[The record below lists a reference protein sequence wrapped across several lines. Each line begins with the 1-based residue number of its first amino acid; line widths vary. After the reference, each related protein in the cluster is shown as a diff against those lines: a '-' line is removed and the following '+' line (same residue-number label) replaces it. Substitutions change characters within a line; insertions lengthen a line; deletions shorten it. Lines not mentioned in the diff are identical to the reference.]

1 MGSAGIGTIVGFV
14 LVVGATLAFAYA
26 AIRKRT
32 FVIVAG
38 VWLALLAVL
47 ALRGFF
53 TQTAAM
59 PPHFLLAVGVPM
71 LAIVATFATPGGRRF
86 VDALPLQMLTYLS
99 VVRFGVELVLFGLAM
114 DHLVPKDMTFIGHN
128 FDILAGFSAPI
139 MGALAFAGGKP
150 ARGPLLVWN
159 VITFA
164 LLIHVV
170 VVAVLSAPLPF
181 QQLNFDR
188 PAVALLEW
196 PLIWLPGFVVPMV
209 LFAHLVAFWQLLGRA
224 RPRARQ

>member
-1 MGSAGIGTIVGFV
+1 MESAGIGTIVGFV
-14 LVVGATLAFAYA
+14 IVVAATLGFAHA
-26 AIRKRT
+26 AIKRPA
-32 FVIVAG
+32 FVIGAS

-53 TQTAAM
+53 RETTARPA
-59 PPHFLLAVGVPM
+59 HFLLALAVPM
-71 LAIVATFATPGGRRF
+71 AAIVATFVTPAGRRLI
-86 VDALPLQMLTYLS
+86 DGLPLQMLTYLS

-128 FDILAGFSAPI
+128 FDIVSGFSAPI
-139 MGALAFAGGKP
+139 MGALAFGGGKP

-181 QQLNFDR
+181 QQFNFER
-188 PAVALLEW
+188 PNVAVLDW
-196 PLIWLPGFVVPMV
+196 PFVWLPGFVVPLV
-209 LFAHLVAFWQLLGRA
+209 LFCHLAAFRQLLKR
-224 RPRARQ
+224 R

>member
-1 MGSAGIGTIVGFV
+1 MGSAGIGTTVGFV
-14 LVVGATLAFAYA
+14 LVVAATLAFAYA
-26 AIRKRT
+26 AIRSRA
-32 FVIVAG
+32 FAILAG
-38 VWLALLAVL
+38 VWLAVLAVL

-53 TQTAAM
+53 MQTAAM
-59 PPHFLLAVGVPM
+59 PPHLLLAVAVPM
-71 LAIVATFATPGGRRF
+71 LAIAATFATPAGRRF

-128 FDILAGFSAPI
+128 FDILSGFSAPI

-170 VVAVLSAPLPF
+170 VVAMLSTPLPF
-181 QQLNFDR
+181 QQLNLDR

-196 PLIWLPGFVVPMV
+196 PMIWLPGFVVPMV
-209 LFAHLVAFWQLLGRA
+209 LFSHLVAFRQLLGRPQP
-224 RPRARQ
+224 RPGQ